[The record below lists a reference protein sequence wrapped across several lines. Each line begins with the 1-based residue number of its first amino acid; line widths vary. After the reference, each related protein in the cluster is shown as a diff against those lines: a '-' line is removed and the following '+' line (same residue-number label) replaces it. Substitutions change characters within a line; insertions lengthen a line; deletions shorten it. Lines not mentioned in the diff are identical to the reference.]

1 MCRIP
6 SFDINATIVAVMGV
20 GVGIDRVLIMLTGES
35 IRETTLFPL
44 VRPQ

>member
-1 MCRIP
+1 
-6 SFDINATIVAVMGV
+6 
-20 GVGIDRVLIMLTGES
+20 VGIDRVLIMLTGES